1 MIKNTID
8 SKNRRKIQKSK
19 LINDSFIVELDKDL
33 KKDKLN
39 VDDLFE

>member
-8 SKNRRKIQKSK
+8 LKNRRKIQNSK
-19 LINDSFIVELDKDL
+19 LINDSLIVELDKEL
-33 KKDKLN
+33 KKDKFS